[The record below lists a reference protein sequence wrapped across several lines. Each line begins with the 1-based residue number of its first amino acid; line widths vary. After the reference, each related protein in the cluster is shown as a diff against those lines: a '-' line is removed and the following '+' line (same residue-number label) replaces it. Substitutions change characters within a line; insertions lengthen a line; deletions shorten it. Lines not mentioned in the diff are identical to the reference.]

1 MFYSLFGKIQKKL
14 SKSVVIN
21 VGGIGFLVH
30 AISPD
35 LDKINIG
42 DEVTVYMHFHV
53 REDQMSLVGFL
64 NEEYL
69 SVFEK
74 IISVSGIGIKAG
86 ISILSSI
93 TPQGVREAVEQG
105 KPEAFEKISGI
116 GKKTAQKIVLELRG
130 NIDFNRNEAEEEVPE
145 AEEALVSLGFTKKEA
160 QDALRK
166 IDPGVTSIE
175 GKVREALKRK

>member
-1 MFYSLFGKIQKKL
+1 MFYSLSGKIQKKF
-14 SKSVVIN
+14 SKSLVLQ

-42 DEVTVYMHFHV
+42 GEVMVYTHFHV

-93 TPQGVREAVEQG
+93 TPQTVKDAVDQG
-105 KPEAFEKISGI
+105 KPEIFEKISGI

-145 AEEALVSLGFTKKEA
+145 AEEALISLGFTKKEA
-160 QDALRK
+160 QEALRK
-166 IDPGVTSIE
+166 IDPSITTVE
-175 GKVREALKRK
+175 EKVREVLKRK